1 MSAATCSRC
10 RAPVTADDR
19 FCESCGFPLQQRRAG
34 TAEVR
39 AAFNQDAPCADCGA
53 TESVDGFCAQ
63 CGARRPDGTDHFEA
77 DLGVA
82 VLVSDVGKIHS
93 KNEDG
98 VAAGQPAS
106 SGSGVAAVV
115 CDGISSVSRP
125 ELASTAASEA
135 ALDELL
141 QGLSQGVAAKQNLI
155 AAAAAAA
162 KAVAALDDRHEH
174 DPPACTF
181 VAAVVTAGQ
190 PHAQVSVGWIGDS
203 RGYWLAT
210 DTGSARRLTD
220 DDSWAGEIVRSG
232 TMNYDQAM
240 RLPQAHAITRW
251 LGSDT
256 ARDPELVRPHVVT
269 FEADQP
275 GALLLCSDGLWNYL
289 PDAAPLAEKVWAAQ
303 DLMTAAR
310 DLNQFALD
318 RGGDDNITL
327 VLVDLREPLS
337 GPPDPA
343 PAPESDPASGPAS
356 GPATLPDLEPDD
368 HPDEAPTTVIPIARV
383 AGEGDPP
390 Q

>member
-1 MSAATCSRC
+1 MTASVSTATCSRC
-10 RAPVTADDR
+10 GAPVTNDDR

-39 AAFNQDAPCADCGA
+39 MAFTEDAPCQDCGA

-63 CGARRPDGTDHFEA
+63 CGTRRPDGTDHFEA

-82 VLVSDVGKIHS
+82 VLVSDVGKVHS

-98 VAAGQPAS
+98 VAAGAPS
-106 SGSGVAAVV
+106 SAGSGVAAVV

-141 QGLSQGVAAKQNLI
+141 QGLSQGVAAKQNLHT
-155 AAAAAAA
+155 AAAAAA
-162 KAVAALDDRHEH
+162 KAVAALDDRREH

-181 VAAVVTAGQ
+181 VAGVVSPGH
-190 PHAQVSVGWIGDS
+190 PHAEVSVGWIGDS

-210 DTGSARRLTD
+210 DTSKARRLTD
-220 DDSWAGEIVRSG
+220 DDSWAGEVVRSG
-232 TMNYDQAM
+232 VMDYEHAM
-240 RLPQAHAITRW
+240 RLPQAHSITRW

-256 ARDPELVRPHVVT
+256 AKDPELVRPHVVT
-269 FEADQP
+269 FDADEP

-289 PDAAPLAEKVWAAQ
+289 PEASALAEKTWAAP

-327 VLVDLREPLS
+327 VLVDLREPLAPREPETEPEPS
-337 GPPDPA
+337 AEPTAEPA
-343 PAPESDPASGPAS
+343 AAHDGHEDG
-356 GPATLPDLEPDD
+356 
-368 HPDEAPTTVIPIARV
+368 PTTVIPLTRSTP
-383 AGEGDPP
+383 EKPEETS
-390 Q
+390 